1 MQEES
6 GESKNYWNWRRLFC
20 FDFVILNKNLHVKK
34 LLFALCIS
42 TSVFSFAQDYSVPAV
57 SPRQK
62 VEQQFSMSKITVDYG
77 RPGVKGRKIF
87 GELVPYGQV
96 WRAGANSSTKITFG
110 QSINFGGKVVPAGT
124 YGLFIVP
131 TEKEWKVILN
141 KDFQQWGAYTYD
153 PKLDVVDVVVA
164 VNKLSDKQ
172 EWFEIT
178 LNPMDE
184 NTGNLVIKWDN
195 SQAEV
200 SLKPAKLDAV
210 IKISDKLKEIKKI
223 ESDAA
228 KAKS

>member
-1 MQEES
+1 MI
-6 GESKNYWNWRRLFC
+6 
-20 FDFVILNKNLHVKK
+20 FVNLAKNLHVKK

-42 TSVFSFAQDYSVPAV
+42 ASALSFAQDYSVPAA

-62 VEQQFSMSKITVDYG
+62 VEQQFSMSKISIDYG

-110 QSINFGGKVVPAGT
+110 QSVNFGGKMVPAGT

-131 TEKEWKVILN
+131 TEKDWKVILN

-153 PKLDVVDVVVA
+153 PKQDVVDITVP
-164 VNKLSDKQ
+164 VNKLADKQ

-178 LNPMDE
+178 LNPTDE
-184 NTGNLVIKWDN
+184 NSGNLVIKWDMV
-195 SQAEV
+195 QAEV
-200 SLKPAKLDAV
+200 ALKPAKPDAV

-228 KAKS
+228 KTKS

>member
-1 MQEES
+1 M
-6 GESKNYWNWRRLFC
+6 KR
-20 FDFVILNKNLHVKK
+20 
-34 LLFALCIS
+34 LLFAICIS
-42 TSVFSFAQDYSVPAV
+42 ASAFGIAQDYSVPAA

-62 VEQQFSMSKITVDYG
+62 VEQQFSMSKISVDYG

-110 QSINFGGKVVPAGT
+110 QSVNFGGKIVPAGT

-153 PKLDVVDVVVA
+153 SKQDVVDVTVPVK
-164 VNKLSDKQ
+164 KLGEKQ

-178 LNPMDE
+178 LDPTDE
-184 NTGNLVIKWDN
+184 NSGNLVIKWDM
-195 SQAEV
+195 SHAEV
-200 SLKPAKLDAV
+200 ALKPAKPEAV
-210 IKISDKLKEIKKI
+210 TKISEKLKEIKKI